1 MTNEEQ
7 KCHKA
12 HRSALYVPGDKPRA
26 LEKAPNLGADLLILD
41 LEDAV
46 GPGQKAPARE
56 NARIAAASWRAS
68 SSQTLL
74 RVNAPDT
81 AEFEADIALA
91 AELGFDGIA
100 LPKVE
105 SVLALQEAHADL
117 NTLGCSGPLWAVIET
132 PLGIVNLKE
141 ICEIAGDVDLIGLI
155 AGTNDLCAGL
165 DCLCDG
171 DRGPIVAHL
180 QALVLH
186 ARAFGLIA
194 LDGVYN
200 NFRDQA
206 GLIAQT
212 QEGLRLGFEG
222 KTLIHPDQIAGVHAA
237 LRPDAAALEAARAL
251 VTAFE
256 DPANVGKGA
265 ISHQGRMVEAMHYH
279 QALRLIARA

>member
-12 HRSALYVPGDKPRA
+12 RRSALYVPGDKPRA
-26 LEKAPNLGADLLILD
+26 LEKAPGLGADLLILD
-41 LEDAV
+41 LEDAIA
-46 GPGQKAPARE
+46 PGQKEAARE
-56 NARIAAASWRAS
+56 GARAAAASWRAS

-91 AELGFDGIA
+91 AELGFDAIV

-105 SVLALQEAHADL
+105 SVLALREARSDL
-117 NTLGCSGPLWAVIET
+117 NAMGCTQPLWAVIET
-132 PLGIVNLKE
+132 PLGVVRLKE
-141 ICEIAGDVDLIGLI
+141 LCEIAANIDLIGLI

-165 DCLCDG
+165 DCLCEG
-171 DRGPIVAHL
+171 DRSPIAAHL
-180 QALVLH
+180 QTIVLH
-186 ARAFGLIA
+186 ARAFGLTA

-200 NFRDQA
+200 NFRDEA
-206 GLIAQT
+206 GLIIEA

-222 KTLIHPDQIAGVHAA
+222 KTLIHPAQIAVVHAA

-251 VTAFE
+251 VAAFE
-256 DPANVGKGA
+256 DPANAGKGA